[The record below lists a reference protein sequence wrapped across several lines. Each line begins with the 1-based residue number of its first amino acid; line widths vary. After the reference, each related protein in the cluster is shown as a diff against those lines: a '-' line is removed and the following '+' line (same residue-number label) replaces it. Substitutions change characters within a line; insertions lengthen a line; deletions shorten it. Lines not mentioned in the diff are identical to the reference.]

1 MCDEDVDDCL
11 PALKLAPNWFVSS
24 KILEKL
30 HDALF
35 ANDLI
40 LIFHEAFGKVTSF
53 SSKIGFLSVDLD
65 KINLDDVSFDKD
77 DPELLFISDFWSS
90 LINLKNVKHLKTI
103 QAKTLMPVTWHPTR
117 WWDWCLAEE
126 QKKEV
131 ASIFTDRGGK

>member
-1 MCDEDVDDCL
+1 MCDEDVDHCL
-11 PALKLAPNWFVSS
+11 PALKLAPDWFVSS

-77 DPELLFISDFWSS
+77 DPELLFISDFCSS

-103 QAKTLMPVTWHPTR
+103 
-117 WWDWCLAEE
+117 
-126 QKKEV
+126 
-131 ASIFTDRGGK
+131 